1 VRQLVLFNDSHEV
14 ESMIIGSLR
23 SRLRELV
30 VSGVV
35 ASLLA
40 ASAVTIATML
50 ETDAAGGTAS
60 AFVPIT
66 PCRLADTRTGA
77 NIGTRTTALHP
88 TETHSFA
95 VWGTN
100 GNCTIPTTATGVVA
114 NVTAIGATATTFLTI
129 FPSDASRPNT
139 SNLNPLAGSPPTP
152 NQVTVALSAGGAV
165 SIYND
170 AGTVNLIIDLAGYYT
185 PAITT
190 TATPTPTRRSL
201 TTIDGDVE
209 AGGYSSVAIGF
220 DGNPVISYYDDTND
234 DLRVAKCAN
243 PACTGTPTITTVDS
257 AGSTGHYASIAI
269 GLDGNPVISY
279 WDSVN
284 SGRLRVA
291 KCGNP
296 ACTGAATITTIDNA
310 TGTGHHTSIA
320 IGVDGNPVISYH
332 HADVAGDL
340 RVAKCANPA
349 CTGSA
354 TLTTV
359 DSAGSTGLYTSIAV
373 GVDGMPVISYHDFD
387 GKNLRVAKCADPA
400 CSDPATLTTVDAV
413 GDTGYGPSITIA
425 ADGYP
430 VISYTDRTGA
440 DLLRVAKCVDT
451 ACANPATL
459 NTVAGGG
466 GYSAVAG
473 SIAIGVDGNP
483 TISYYDNTSGILDL
497 RVAKCAN
504 PACSGT
510 STLNTVDTGF
520 DTGLASSIAIGVDGN
535 PIIVYYNNT
544 FADLHAAKCDN
555 WFCATMRT
563 RSNP

>member
-1 VRQLVLFNDSHEV
+1 L
-14 ESMIIGSLR
+14 LR
-23 SRLRELV
+23 DERTACRLRELV

-190 TATPTPTRRSL
+190 TATPTRRTI
-201 TTIDGDVE
+201 TTVDSGFN
-209 AGGYSSVAIGF
+209 GPYSSIAIGF
-220 DGNPVISYYDDTND
+220 DGIPVISYLDDD
-234 DLRVAKCAN
+234 ADELWVAKCAN
-243 PACTGTPTITTVDS
+243 PACTGTATITAVDT
-257 AGSTGHYASIAI
+257 AGESGRHSSIAI

-279 WDSVN
+279 LGSEAN
-284 SGRLRVA
+284 GSLRVA
-291 KCGNP
+291 KCSNP
-296 ACTGAATITTIDNA
+296 ACTGTATITTVDG
-310 TGTGHHTSIA
+310 TGTAGVYTSIA
-320 IGVDGNPVISYH
+320 IGVDGNPIISYY
-332 HADVAGDL
+332 ADGPAEDL

-354 TLTTV
+354 TITTVDSSGGLYTSIAIGVDGLPVISYHDGLDKDLWVAKCADAACTTATLTNVDSVGSMGEFTSIAIGADGNPVISYHDAIGFDLRVAKCTDPACSAATLTTV
-359 DSAGSTGLYTSIAV
+359 DSAGQTGRYT
-373 GVDGMPVISYHDFD
+373 
-387 GKNLRVAKCADPA
+387 
-400 CSDPATLTTVDAV
+400 
-413 GDTGYGPSITIA
+413 
-425 ADGYP
+425 
-430 VISYTDRTGA
+430 
-440 DLLRVAKCVDT
+440 
-451 ACANPATL
+451 
-459 NTVAGGG
+459 
-466 GYSAVAG
+466 

-483 TISYYDNTSGILDL
+483 VISYQDFGVGDL

-504 PACSGT
+504 PACTGVSNVSVVE
-510 STLNTVDTGF
+510 STPFITGYF
-520 DTGLASSIAIGVDGN
+520 TSIAISVDGN
-535 PIIVYYNNT
+535 PIISYYY
-544 FADLHAAKCDN
+544 FDAYELRVAKCDN
-555 WFCATMRT
+555 WFCSTIRT